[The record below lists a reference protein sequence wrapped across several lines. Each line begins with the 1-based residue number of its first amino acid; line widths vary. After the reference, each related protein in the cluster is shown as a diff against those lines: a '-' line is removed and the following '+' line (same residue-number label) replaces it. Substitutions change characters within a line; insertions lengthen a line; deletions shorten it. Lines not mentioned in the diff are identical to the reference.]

1 MEAEKNLIR
10 EALEK
15 VFKGRSVTKDGRK
28 ITFKPIKGE
37 VERAI
42 IVEWI
47 KVRGEYREVIEVIR
61 TSLKEGFGFKKIAD
75 MTDRQKEKV
84 QSFKSIL
91 RCLFGLRF

>member
-15 VFKGRSVTKDGRK
+15 VFKGRIVTKDGRK

-37 VERAI
+37 VERA